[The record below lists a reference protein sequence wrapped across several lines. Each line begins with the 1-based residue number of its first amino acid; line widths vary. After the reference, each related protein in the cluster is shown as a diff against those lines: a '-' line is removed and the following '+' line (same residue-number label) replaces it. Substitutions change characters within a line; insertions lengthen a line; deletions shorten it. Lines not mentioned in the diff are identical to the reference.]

1 LQSLNI
7 TIPYKEKV
15 FNLCSEISPVASKLK
30 AINTLKLNSERE
42 WSATN
47 TDVEGFIYPLK
58 KLNLTKKQS
67 IVLGSGGAAR
77 SVIQGLIN
85 LKISK
90 ISVVSRNKSSLDEL
104 IKNFENPVIQN
115 MWNIVHE
122 FNISLEIIYDLF
134 DGIESDIKQ
143 NVKIDT
149 RKDLLIYCYR
159 VAGTV
164 GLMMAKILK
173 VSKKQS
179 LKSAIDLGIA
189 MQLTNISRDVIED
202 SKKNRSYINGSF
214 EEINSTIKLAD
225 TFYKNSFYSIR
236 EIPLSFRFS
245 ILVARRIYRKI
256 GYKILKK
263 KTFENYSKSGKI
275 YVSNFE
281 KVLETILSIYDLIIL
296 SLLNKNDDQIE
307 HDHLLINKEIN
318 LDERI

>member
-1 LQSLNI
+1 MSSKNYLSIYAKSFNWAGFFLPKKTYKNCSYLYDFCRVVDNI
-7 TIPYKEKV
+7 ADDEGEIEIKKV
-15 FNLCSEISPVASKLK
+15 KFQKFVS
-30 AINTLKLNSERE
+30 
-42 WSATN
+42 
-47 TDVEGFIYPLK
+47 DF
-58 KLNLTKKQS
+58 KQ
-67 IVLGSGGAAR
+67 
-77 SVIQGLIN
+77 
-85 LKISK
+85 
-90 ISVVSRNKSSLDEL
+90 
-104 IKNFENPVIQN
+104 KNFEDPVIQN
-115 MWNIVHE
+115 MWNIIHE

-164 GLMMAKILK
+164 GLMMAKILN

-202 SKKNRSYINGSF
+202 SKKNRSYINGNF
-214 EEINSTIKLAD
+214 EEINSTIELAD
-225 TFYKNSFYSIR
+225 TFYENSFYSIR

-263 KTFENYSKSGKI
+263 KTFENYSKSGKV

>member
-1 LQSLNI
+1 MSSKNYLSIYAKSFNWAGFFLPKKTYKNCSYLYDFCRVVDNI
-7 TIPYKEKV
+7 ADDEG
-15 FNLCSEISPVASKLK
+15 EIE
-30 AINTLKLNSERE
+30 I
-42 WSATN
+42 
-47 TDVEGFIYPLK
+47 K
-58 KLNLTKKQS
+58 KIKFQKFVSDFKQ
-67 IVLGSGGAAR
+67 
-77 SVIQGLIN
+77 
-85 LKISK
+85 
-90 ISVVSRNKSSLDEL
+90 
-104 IKNFENPVIQN
+104 KNFEDPVIQN
-115 MWNIVHE
+115 MWNIINE

-202 SKKNRSYINGSF
+202 SKKNRSYINGNF

-263 KTFENYSKSGKI
+263 KTFENYSESGKI